1 MTNFIGDH
9 TCKLDSKGRV
19 LLPSAFKKQMSPDN
33 QDSFVIKKDIF
44 AKCLV
49 LYPIEE
55 WNRQNDIIRAKT
67 NPYNREHNQFLRTF
81 YKGTAEI
88 SLDGNNRLLIPKRL
102 LDEIEAE
109 NDIVL
114 AGQFNKI
121 ELWPK
126 DTYNKIIS
134 GDDEFASLAEKILGG
149 LNLESNG

>member
-1 MTNFIGDH
+1 MTNFIGDY

-19 LLPSAFKKQMSPDN
+19 LLPSAFKKQMSPAN
-33 QDSFVIKKDIF
+33 QESFVIKKDIF

-49 LYPIEE
+49 IFPIEE

-109 NDIVL
+109 NEVVL

-126 DTYNKIIS
+126 ENYHKVIS

-149 LNLESNG
+149 LNLESNE